1 MRAVKALISQH
12 NEEEEP
18 DVKIRTKRA
27 LAAILALMM
36 ALSLA
41 ACRNQAQQ
49 AEADS
54 GVAVESA
61 QTAGDTVA
69 DAVMENENS
78 TKLPSQKKE
87 VGVSELY
94 NEEGEGTSDDG
105 FSYNYS
111 FRVPQIE
118 DDTTDAA
125 AINQEIASS
134 YGEAVKECLG
144 SVQNKEI
151 PYCSNVEYESFRSGD
166 ILSLVLKYAYF
177 YDGFEGYTTYSYDT
191 AKGVRLTNK
200 DILKMQ
206 NMTEADYL
214 SALRRAAAKDFDDSY
229 HAVWGDFED
238 INSGGYQEL
247 RSRTISERNLSLS
260 LPLYLDDDVLHVIAP
275 IGSIAGAEYMS
286 RDLTL
291 EFTEAVDHVETV
303 QQGDYLTVKQQG
315 NTITLRV
322 RQTPQLE
329 ALLGEYGLL
338 NVDTALYDKDLTV
351 NGLYGSYT
359 KIVCGEIGE
368 ADKPFVFLLTEEGRV
383 DYIDVL
389 SCLQGGYF
397 CGGGPLPGLTDIK
410 DLTQSSADGLPDVC
424 AVTESGE
431 LMGLW
436 DTVSFQRYTMGYGL
450 LNCDW
455 CGSQSVNGT
464 GTSYSLTL
472 MDGNGDNFLLTSYD
486 PDTDT
491 IMNSSG
497 NLTYLGMTEKG
508 AVYAY
513 RLWGEFS
520 NGPGLTGV
528 IALDQR
534 SEFNAGD
541 YESTLTITELGGTPF
556 LGEQTGDTTTLTY
569 DGPYDAFPD
578 DAVG

>member
-1 MRAVKALISQH
+1 M
-12 NEEEEP
+12 
-18 DVKIRTKRA
+18 KIRTKRA

-368 ADKPFVFLLTEEGRV
+368 SDEPFVFLLTV
-383 DYIDVL
+383 
-389 SCLQGGYF
+389 
-397 CGGGPLPGLTDIK
+397 
-410 DLTQSSADGLPDVC
+410 
-424 AVTESGE
+424 
-431 LMGLW
+431 
-436 DTVSFQRYTMGYGL
+436 
-450 LNCDW
+450 
-455 CGSQSVNGT
+455 
-464 GTSYSLTL
+464 
-472 MDGNGDNFLLTSYD
+472 
-486 PDTDT
+486 
-491 IMNSSG
+491 
-497 NLTYLGMTEKG
+497 
-508 AVYAY
+508 
-513 RLWGEFS
+513 
-520 NGPGLTGV
+520 
-528 IALDQR
+528 
-534 SEFNAGD
+534 
-541 YESTLTITELGGTPF
+541 TELGGMTF
-556 LGEQTGDTTTLTY
+556 LGEQTGATTTLTQSF
-569 DGPYDAFPD
+569 G
-578 DAVG
+578 

>member
-78 TKLPSQKKE
+78 TELPSQKKE

-368 ADKPFVFLLTEEGRV
+368 ADEPFVFLLTEEGRV

-397 CGGGPLPGLTDIK
+397 CGGGPLLGVANVK
-410 DLTQSSADGLPDVC
+410 DLTQFSGDGLPDIC

-431 LMGLW
+431 RVGLW

-534 SEFNAGD
+534 SEFNGGD

-556 LGEQTGDTTTLTY
+556 LGEQTGDTTTLSY